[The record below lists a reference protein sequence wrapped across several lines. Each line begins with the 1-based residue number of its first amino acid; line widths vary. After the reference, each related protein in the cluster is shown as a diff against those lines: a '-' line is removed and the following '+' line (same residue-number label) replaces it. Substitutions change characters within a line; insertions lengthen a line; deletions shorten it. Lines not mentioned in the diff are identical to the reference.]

1 MIEYIV
7 FTFLMLALIIVF
19 ILLWKKRKSK
29 NAELLRGSWQ
39 DPLFQQPEDFS

>member
-7 FTFLMLALIIVF
+7 FVLLMLALIIVF

-29 NAELLRGSWQ
+29 KAELMRGSWL
-39 DPLFQQPEDFS
+39 DSFFQQPEDFS